1 MPNFLLL
8 LLSTFIYSSSSQFI
22 SMTVCSDLYCKNDCI
37 SWVSS
42 NGKCY
47 SSDINFNT
55 ITTISSYAQYS
66 DSSCNILKPNTYITP
81 IVLNNNCEQL
91 YIYGN
96 QSPIGSYRGFN
107 LSLIIGVII
116 GSIIFLILII
126 IWILYCCG
134 VKFCCCRNKKIE
146 YPQQSNAIIITDETQ
161 WTSRQYNSSQNDYT
175 YGYQI
180 NQPSLNNYNN
190 QINQQPY
197 NIYHPTPYP
206 ISLPQPLPSA
216 PPAYIIPLPPPL
228 PSAPPAYNENIK
240 VI

>member
-22 SMTVCSDLYCKNDCI
+22 SINVCSDLYCKNDCI
-37 SWVSS
+37 SWITS

-47 SSDINFNT
+47 STDINSNT

-66 DSSCNILKPNTYITP
+66 DSSCNVLKPNTYITP
-81 IVLNNNCEQL
+81 IILDNTCQQL
-91 YIYGN
+91 YINGN
-96 QSPIGSYRGFN
+96 HSPMGSYKGYN
-107 LSLIIGVII
+107 LSLIIGII
-116 GSIIFLILII
+116 VGSIIFLILII

-134 VKFCCCRNKKIE
+134 VNFCCCKNKKIE
-146 YPQQSNAIIITDETQ
+146 YLQQSNAIIITDQTQ
-161 WTSRQYNSSQNDYT
+161 LSSQSQHDYI

-180 NQPSLNNYNN
+180 NQPPLNNYNN
-190 QINQQPY
+190 QINQQSY
-197 NIYHPTPYP
+197 NIYHPTPY
-206 ISLPQPLPSA
+206 PLPSA

-228 PSAPPAYNENIK
+228 PSASPAYNENIK